1 MVCIPSRAASLAPHF
16 PLVASPMSVR
26 GFQCRIVILAQGSAN
41 WGRRSR
47 RDFAL
52 AERIATVEFAHR
64 EAQLDSASCTGSIT
78 QDPPIVAMHGG
89 RRESTKGTA
98 SCGMR
103 CNDSNDQTGCGDLN
117 LINQHPFGKWKQW
130 GLFHH
135 HLGSRDKEGSTSF
148 FWKGLYHE
156 GATCCWKQAGGMH
169 QIAP

>member
-1 MVCIPSRAASLAPHF
+1 MWLSRF
-16 PLVASPMSVR
+16 T
-26 GFQCRIVILAQGSAN
+26 RIVPNQPPRRNAKSSIRRLEH
-41 WGRRSR
+41 RSR
-47 RDFAL
+47 QDVGQSHNPAQDRLACGLYCEPRSESRPAFSTGCQPNVSERLSVSHRHPGPGFSKLGQALRKDFAL

-117 LINQHPFGKWKQW
+117 LINQHP
-130 GLFHH
+130 
-135 HLGSRDKEGSTSF
+135 
-148 FWKGLYHE
+148 
-156 GATCCWKQAGGMH
+156 
-169 QIAP
+169 